1 MKRTIS
7 YVGEFWG
14 KDFSKLLGELEADT
28 QRIVLGLNQNYSMTK
43 KINTSKC
50 S

>member
-1 MKRTIS
+1 M
-7 YVGEFWG
+7 GEFWG

-28 QRIVLGLNQNYSMTK
+28 QRIVLGLNQLLNDK